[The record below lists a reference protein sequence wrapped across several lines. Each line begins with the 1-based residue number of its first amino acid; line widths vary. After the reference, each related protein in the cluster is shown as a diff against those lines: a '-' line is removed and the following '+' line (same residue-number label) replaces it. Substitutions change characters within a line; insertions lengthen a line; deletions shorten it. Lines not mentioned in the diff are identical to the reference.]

1 MTVTFHWEG
10 TAERVQ
16 QELKRLHRALDR
28 DGHLLNIR
36 YVIQSNG
43 DGDDEDFI
51 LLTAAWI
58 SSAVM
63 SSR

>member
-1 MTVTFHWEG
+1 MAATFHWEG

-28 DGHLLNIR
+28 DGHLLKIR
-36 YVIQSNG
+36 YMIRSNG
-43 DGDDEDFI
+43 DGDEDFI

-58 SSAVM
+58 SPAVM
-63 SSR
+63 SSQ